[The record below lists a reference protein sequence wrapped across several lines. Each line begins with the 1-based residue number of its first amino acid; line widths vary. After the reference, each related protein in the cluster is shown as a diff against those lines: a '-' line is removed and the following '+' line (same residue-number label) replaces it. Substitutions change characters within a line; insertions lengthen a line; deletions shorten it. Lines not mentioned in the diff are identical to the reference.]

1 MRKTYINPM
10 TYVFQMQMQ
19 HHVLTG
25 SGVTTNSDGD
35 VESVGYGGDYD
46 GNGFKSRRG
55 GFWDDDDD
63 DE

>member
-1 MRKTYINPM
+1 M

-35 VESVGYGGDYD
+35 VVSVGFGGDYD
-46 GNGFKSRRG
+46 GNGFKSRQG
-55 GFWDDDDD
+55 GFWDD
-63 DE
+63 EE